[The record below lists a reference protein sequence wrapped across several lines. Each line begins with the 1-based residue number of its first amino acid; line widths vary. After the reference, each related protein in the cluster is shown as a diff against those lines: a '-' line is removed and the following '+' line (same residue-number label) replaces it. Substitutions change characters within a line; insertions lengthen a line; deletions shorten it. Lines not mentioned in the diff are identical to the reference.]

1 MTAPSV
7 KACPLESRTRNI
19 LLGCEFRNQP
29 LRDRQDVDQHHPECE
44 LHRAASLTAV
54 APPMNNGPPCQH
66 RKKAGQRPK
75 RLKEPLKELNHIHN
89 RGARRG
95 A

>member
-7 KACPLESRTRNI
+7 KACPLQSRTRNI
-19 LLGCEFRNQP
+19 LLGREFLHQP
-29 LRDRQDVDQHHPECE
+29 LRDRQDVDQHHPERE
-44 LHRAASLTAV
+44 LHGAASLTAV
-54 APPMNNGPPCQH
+54 APAMNNGPPRQD

-89 RGARRG
+89 RVARRV